1 MITVRIDEDTLIE
14 MLVERVKAWTD
25 DDETIELFEQYYD
38 NMVNGG
44 CFDGANVDIMSIV
57 DNDYVNNTSTM
68 DKDEF
73 EQARSLYIDEQL
85 RVKLKE
91 IEEDEEDE
99 TTEEEA
105 KQELEDDTPTW
116 DDIEIGECDNIEF
129 IDGCYIEAKTNNMIL
144 IH

>member
-25 DDETIELFEQYYD
+25 DEETIELFEQYYD

-44 CFDGANVDIMSIV
+44 CFEGADIDIMSIV

-73 EQARSLYIDEQL
+73 EQARSLYIDEQMKSDGYDL
-85 RVKLKE
+85 NNEDLTKE
-91 IEEDEEDE
+91 EY
-99 TTEEEA
+99 EEA
-105 KQELEDDTPTW
+105 LKQYEDDTPTW
-116 DDIEIGECDNIEF
+116 DDIEIGENNLEF
-129 IDGCYIEAKTNNMIL
+129 IDGYYIEAKTDNYIL
-144 IH
+144 LSH